1 MTIADKTANYSI
13 VSGDAFKFIR
23 STGSAITITVD
34 NVLAAGAQIQF
45 MQEGAG
51 QITFAA
57 GSGVTLQSA
66 DNAKKTAKQYAGV
79 TLFCVASGQYRLF
92 GNLAA

>member
-1 MTIADKTANYSI
+1 MTINDKNANYTI

-23 STGSAITITVD
+23 STGSAITITVA
-34 NVLAAGAQIQF
+34 NVLSPGAQIQF
-45 MQEGAG
+45 SQDGAG
-51 QITFAA
+51 QITFSP

-66 DNAKKTAKQYAGV
+66 DNARKTAKQYAGC

-92 GNLAA
+92 GNIAA